1 MIEHESLFKT
11 FKGITK
17 REQPLFPGYIYDIIG
32 RIAGIVIFLFVILLI
47 ISFLSFAIKPFNIT
61 ITRVIELFWRDFTF
75 LLMIPISLPSFIGT
89 IRSMFK
95 DKDITLYCIT
105 TTYLF
110 FIVGINV
117 LVIIFGTLPILKL
130 LGV

>member
-1 MIEHESLFKT
+1 
-11 FKGITK
+11 
-17 REQPLFPGYIYDIIG
+17 
-32 RIAGIVIFLFVILLI
+32 
-47 ISFLSFAIKPFNIT
+47 
-61 ITRVIELFWRDFTF
+61 
-75 LLMIPISLPSFIGT
+75 
-89 IRSMFK
+89 
-95 DKDITLYCIT
+95 LYCIT